1 MKNTLVSNGCY
12 EDAATSW
19 EDRQEVLRDLSKKQA
34 ANVIYLLA
42 SLGSFF
48 KQWYNEGKKKEKFVL
63 EITQN
68 NEGYSIDFHNKQDSL
83 QWFCEIFFN
92 ETWRAWR
99 YVRDDSYLIYARQWR
114 TGVCT
119 HPKQSPN
126 PQMHSRK

>member
-48 KQWYNEGKKKEKFVL
+48 KQWHNEGKKKEKFEL

-83 QWFCEIFFN
+83 QWLCEIFFN

-99 YVRDDSYLIYARQWR
+99 YVRDDSYLI
-114 TGVCT
+114 
-119 HPKQSPN
+119 
-126 PQMHSRK
+126 

>member
-48 KQWYNEGKKKEKFVL
+48 KQLYNEEKKKK
-63 EITQN
+63 
-68 NEGYSIDFHNKQDSL
+68 SL
-83 QWFCEIFFN
+83 C
-92 ETWRAWR
+92 
-99 YVRDDSYLIYARQWR
+99 L
-114 TGVCT
+114 
-119 HPKQSPN
+119 K
-126 PQMHSRK
+126 

>member
-48 KQWYNEGKKKEKFVL
+48 KQ
-63 EITQN
+63 
-68 NEGYSIDFHNKQDSL
+68 
-83 QWFCEIFFN
+83 
-92 ETWRAWR
+92 
-99 YVRDDSYLIYARQWR
+99 
-114 TGVCT
+114 
-119 HPKQSPN
+119 
-126 PQMHSRK
+126 